1 VGRDDADGKRAL
13 AMPVACSTPASA
25 AARATMIS
33 INIVTDIIG
42 CIVGG
47 MRERPPPVD
56 VRHQSRRPARQRS
69 QQLRRARHLR
79 PDPKLLAGVLVL
91 ALAFAP
97 AAQAVPVMSGDPQN
111 ECVWSANYDPAP
123 FMQEHHA
130 SILRLVVTSVH
141 PDGVFADGRMVIPPY
156 AQALAGE
163 MACVRNA
170 QAEGYPVLISFEFP
184 NTWLPSQV
192 AGWFGQVLSDFP
204 NLWGVGIGNEQDLQ
218 YTEYSETPPSFV
230 TVSAA
235 SDITTYTVKQVVSY
249 ETRKI
254 TKWVW
259 VRRHKHRRRIR
270 RVVSR
275 PVRHVNYEVDPHT
288 TTVETATTR
297 RASPA
302 EQYRLDY
309 DAAEPVVASLEP
321 GALISFGNAFPLG
334 EQFILDAWGFGGRP
348 AGVGA
353 ISISGYWL
361 GDIPSIA
368 AFAQLQGLPLWVPE
382 DNPNGP
388 GGDGSTTQPPGWQA
402 QWNAAV
408 AQARNWT
415 LDDFYS

>member
-1 VGRDDADGKRAL
+1 MTRRVCAAL
-13 AMPVACSTPASA
+13 ALPVACCTPASVVSSA
-25 AARATMIS
+25 AIITTI
-33 INIVTDIIG
+33 IVTDIIW
-42 CIVGG
+42 CIHG
-47 MRERPPPVD
+47 MRRRPPSMD
-56 VRHQSRRPARQRS
+56 VAHPSRRQARQRS
-69 QQLRRARHLR
+69 QQLWRAHHPR
-79 PDPKLLAGVLVL
+79 PDPKLLPGVVVL
-91 ALAFAP
+91 ALSLAP

-141 PDGVFADGRMVIPPY
+141 PDGVLEDGRMVIPPY

-192 AGWFGQVLSDFP
+192 AGWFGQVLPDFP

-218 YTEYSETPPSFV
+218 YSEYSETPPSFV

-235 SDITTYTVKQVVSY
+235 SDITTYTVKEVVSY

-270 RVVSR
+270 RVVIT
-275 PVRHVNYEVDPHT
+275 PVKQVSYEVDPHT
-288 TTVETATTR
+288 TAVETTTTR

-309 DAAEPVVASLEP
+309 DAAEPIVTSLEP
-321 GALISFGNAFPLG
+321 GALVSFGNAFPLG

-361 GDIPSIA
+361 GGIPSIA
-368 AFAQLQGLPLWVPE
+368 AFAQLEGLPLWVPE

-388 GGDGSTTQPPGWQA
+388 GGDGSTAQPPGWQA

-408 AQARNWT
+408 ARAPNWT